1 MMEWIVITSPGFL
14 QGEAD
19 FIDRLF
25 NHGLDRLH
33 LRKPGADIGECRR
46 LLDGISREWL
56 PRIVVHDNFGL
67 CREYG
72 LGGVHLNGRNPMAP
86 PNHEGSVSRSCHSLE
101 EISRYKGECDYLT
114 LSPIFNSIS
123 KQGYMAAFD
132 PEQLA
137 AARDSGLIDSRVMA
151 LGGVTL
157 ENIPRVRELGFGG
170 VAILGDVWQRMADG
184 SVDEYLASLRK
195 AL

>member
-1 MMEWIVITSPGFL
+1 MEWIVITSPGFL

-25 NHGLDRLH
+25 GHGLDRLH

-86 PNHEGSVSRSCHSLE
+86 PNHEGSVSQSCHSLE

-123 KQGYMAAFD
+123 KQGYMAAFG
-132 PEQLA
+132 PGQLA
-137 AARDSGLIDSRVMA
+137 AARDSGLIDSRVIA

-157 ENIPRVRELGFGG
+157 ENIPRVKELGFGG
-170 VAILGDVWQRMADG
+170 VAILGDVWQRMADD

>member
-1 MMEWIVITSPGFL
+1 MEWIVITSPGFL

-25 NHGLDRLH
+25 GHGLDRLH
-33 LRKPGADIGECRR
+33 LRKPGAEIGECRR

-72 LGGVHLNGRNPMAP
+72 LGGVHLNGRNPMVP

-101 EISRYKGECDYLT
+101 EISRYNEECDYLT

-123 KQGYMAAFD
+123 KQGYMAAFE

-137 AARDSGLIDSRVMA
+137 AARDSGLIDRRVMA

-157 ENIPRVRELGFGG
+157 ENIPRVKELGFGG

>member
-1 MMEWIVITSPGFL
+1 MEWIVITSPGFL

-25 NHGLDRLH
+25 GHGLDRLH
-33 LRKPGADIGECRR
+33 LRKPGAGIGECRR

-56 PRIVVHDNFGL
+56 PQIVVHDNFGL

-123 KQGYMAAFD
+123 KQGYMAAFGLG
-132 PEQLA
+132 QLA
-137 AARDSGLIDSRVMA
+137 AARDSGLIDRRVIA

-157 ENIPRVRELGFGG
+157 ENIPRVKELGFGG

>member
-1 MMEWIVITSPGFL
+1 MEWIVITLPEFL

-25 NHGLDRLH
+25 GHGLDRLH
-33 LRKPGADIGECRR
+33 LRKPGAEIGECRR

-123 KQGYMAAFD
+123 KQGYMAAFE

>member
-33 LRKPGADIGECRR
+33 LRKPGAEIGECRR

-123 KQGYMAAFD
+123 KQRYMAAFG
-132 PEQLA
+132 PGQLA
-137 AARDSGLIDSRVMA
+137 AARDSGLIDRRVIA

-157 ENIPRVRELGFGG
+157 ENIPRVKELGFGG

>member
-1 MMEWIVITSPGFL
+1 MMEWVVITSPGFL
-14 QGEAD
+14 QGEVD

-25 NHGLDRLH
+25 GHGLDRLH
-33 LRKPGADIGECRR
+33 LRKPGAEIGECRR

-72 LGGVHLNGRNPMAP
+72 LGGMHLNGRNPMAP

-123 KQGYMAAFD
+123 KQGYMAAFG
-132 PEQLA
+132 PGQLA
-137 AARDSGLIDSRVMA
+137 AARDSGLIDRRVIA

-157 ENIPRVRELGFGG
+157 ENIPRVKELGFGG

-184 SVDEYLASLRK
+184 NVDEYLASLRK

>member
-1 MMEWIVITSPGFL
+1 MEWIVITSPGFL

-19 FIDRLF
+19 FIDKLF

-123 KQGYMAAFD
+123 KQGYMAAFE

-137 AARDSGLIDSRVMA
+137 AARDSGLIDSRVIA

>member
-1 MMEWIVITSPGFL
+1 MEWVVITSPGFL
-14 QGEAD
+14 QGEVD

-25 NHGLDRLH
+25 GHGLDRLH
-33 LRKPGADIGECRR
+33 LRKPGAEIGECRR

-72 LGGVHLNGRNPMAP
+72 LGGMHLNGRNPMAP

-123 KQGYMAAFD
+123 KQGYMAAFG
-132 PEQLA
+132 PGQLA
-137 AARDSGLIDSRVMA
+137 AARDSGLIDRRVIA

-157 ENIPRVRELGFGG
+157 ENIPRVKELGFGG

-184 SVDEYLASLRK
+184 NVDEYLASLRK

>member
-14 QGEAD
+14 RGEAD

-25 NHGLDRLH
+25 GHGLDRLH

-56 PRIVVHDNFGL
+56 PQIVVHDNFGL
-67 CREYG
+67 CHEYG

-123 KQGYMAAFD
+123 KQGYMAAFG
-132 PEQLA
+132 PGQLA
-137 AARDSGLIDSRVMA
+137 AARDSGLIDRRVMA

-157 ENIPRVRELGFGG
+157 ENIPRVKELGFGG

-184 SVDEYLASLRK
+184 NVDEYLASLRK

>member
-1 MMEWIVITSPGFL
+1 MEWIVITSPEFL

-25 NHGLDRLH
+25 GHGLDRLH
-33 LRKPGADIGECRR
+33 LRKPGADIWECRR

-56 PRIVVHDNFGL
+56 PQIVVHDNFGL

-86 PNHEGSVSRSCHSLE
+86 PNHDGSVSRSCHSLE

-123 KQGYMAAFD
+123 KQGYMAAFG
-132 PEQLA
+132 PGQLA

-157 ENIPRVRELGFGG
+157 ENIPRVKELGFGG

>member
-1 MMEWIVITSPGFL
+1 MEWIVITSPGFL

-25 NHGLDRLH
+25 GHGLDRLH

-123 KQGYMAAFD
+123 KQGYMAAFG

-137 AARDSGLIDSRVMA
+137 AARDSGLIDRRVIA

-184 SVDEYLASLRK
+184 NVDEYLASLRK

>member
-1 MMEWIVITSPGFL
+1 MMEWIVITSPEFL

-25 NHGLDRLH
+25 GHGLDRLH
-33 LRKPGADIGECRR
+33 LRKPGAEIGECRR

-123 KQGYMAAFD
+123 KQGYMAAFG
-132 PEQLA
+132 PGQLA
-137 AARDSGLIDSRVMA
+137 AARDSGLIDRRVIA

-157 ENIPRVRELGFGG
+157 ENIPRVKELGFGG

-184 SVDEYLASLRK
+184 NVDEYLASLRK

>member
-25 NHGLDRLH
+25 GHGLDRLH

-123 KQGYMAAFD
+123 KQGYMAAFG
-132 PEQLA
+132 PGQLA
-137 AARDSGLIDSRVMA
+137 AARDSGLIDRRVIA

-157 ENIPRVRELGFGG
+157 ENIPRVKELGFGG
-170 VAILGDVWQRMADG
+170 VAILGDVWQRMADD

-195 AL
+195 AF

>member
-1 MMEWIVITSPGFL
+1 MEWIVITSPGFL

-25 NHGLDRLH
+25 GHGLDRLH

-123 KQGYMAAFD
+123 KQGYMAAFG
-132 PEQLA
+132 PGQLA
-137 AARDSGLIDSRVMA
+137 AARDSGLIDRRVIA

-157 ENIPRVRELGFGG
+157 ENIPRVKELGFGG

-184 SVDEYLASLRK
+184 NVDEYLASLRK

>member
-1 MMEWIVITSPGFL
+1 MEWIVITSPGFL

-123 KQGYMAAFD
+123 KQGYMAAFG
-132 PEQLA
+132 PAQLA
-137 AARDSGLIDSRVMA
+137 AARDSGLIDSRVIA

-157 ENIPRVRELGFGG
+157 ENIPRVKELGFGG

>member
-1 MMEWIVITSPGFL
+1 MEWIVITSPGFL

-123 KQGYMAAFD
+123 KQGYMAAFE

-184 SVDEYLASLRK
+184 SVDEYLALLRK

>member
-1 MMEWIVITSPGFL
+1 MMEWIVITSPGFI

-25 NHGLDRLH
+25 GHGLDRLH
-33 LRKPGADIGECRR
+33 LRKPGAEIGECRR

-67 CREYG
+67 FREYG

-123 KQGYMAAFD
+123 KQGYMAAFG
-132 PEQLA
+132 PGQLA
-137 AARDSGLIDSRVMA
+137 AARDSGLIDRRVIA

-157 ENIPRVRELGFGG
+157 ENIPRVKELGFGG

-184 SVDEYLASLRK
+184 CVDEYLASLRK

>member
-1 MMEWIVITSPGFL
+1 MEWIVITSPGFL

-25 NHGLDRLH
+25 GHGLDRLH

-123 KQGYMAAFD
+123 KQGYMAAFG
-132 PEQLA
+132 PGQLA
-137 AARDSGLIDSRVMA
+137 AARDSGLIDRRVIA

-157 ENIPRVRELGFGG
+157 ENIPRVKELGFDG

>member
-1 MMEWIVITSPGFL
+1 MEWIVITSPGFL

-25 NHGLDRLH
+25 GHGLDRLH

-123 KQGYMAAFD
+123 KQGYMAAFG
-132 PEQLA
+132 PGQLA
-137 AARDSGLIDSRVMA
+137 AARDSGLIDRRVIA

-157 ENIPRVRELGFGG
+157 ENIPRVKELGFGG
-170 VAILGDVWQRMADG
+170 VAILGDVWQRMADD

>member
-1 MMEWIVITSPGFL
+1 MEWIVITSPGFL

-123 KQGYMAAFD
+123 KQGYMAAFG
-132 PEQLA
+132 PGQLA

-157 ENIPRVRELGFGG
+157 ENIPRVKELGFGG

>member
-1 MMEWIVITSPGFL
+1 MEWIVITSPGFL

-123 KQGYMAAFD
+123 KQRYMAAFG
-132 PEQLA
+132 PGQLA

-157 ENIPRVRELGFGG
+157 ENIPRVKELGFGG

>member
-25 NHGLDRLH
+25 GHGLDRLH

-56 PRIVVHDNFGL
+56 PQIVVHDNFGL

-72 LGGVHLNGRNPMAP
+72 IGGVHLNGRNPMAP

-123 KQGYMAAFD
+123 KQGYMAAFG
-132 PEQLA
+132 PGQLA
-137 AARDSGLIDSRVMA
+137 AARDSGLIDRRVIA

-157 ENIPRVRELGFGG
+157 ENIPRVKELGFGG

-184 SVDEYLASLRK
+184 NVDEYLASLRK

>member
-33 LRKPGADIGECRR
+33 LRKPGAGIGECRR

-123 KQGYMAAFD
+123 KQGYMAAFG
-132 PEQLA
+132 PGQLA
-137 AARDSGLIDSRVMA
+137 AARDSGLIDRRVIA

-157 ENIPRVRELGFGG
+157 ENIPRVKELGFGG
-170 VAILGDVWQRMADG
+170 VAILGDVWQRMADD

>member
-1 MMEWIVITSPGFL
+1 MMEWVVITSPGFL

-72 LGGVHLNGRNPMAP
+72 LDGVHLNGRNPMAP

-101 EISRYKGECDYLT
+101 EISRYKEECDYLT

-123 KQGYMAAFD
+123 KQGYMAAFG
-132 PEQLA
+132 PGQLA
-137 AARDSGLIDSRVMA
+137 AARDSGLIDRRVIA

-157 ENIPRVRELGFGG
+157 ENIPRVKELGFGG

-184 SVDEYLASLRK
+184 SVGEYLASLRK

>member
-14 QGEAD
+14 LGEAD

-25 NHGLDRLH
+25 GHGLDRLH

-123 KQGYMAAFD
+123 KQGYMAAFE

-137 AARDSGLIDSRVMA
+137 AARDSGLIDRRVIA

-157 ENIPRVRELGFGG
+157 ENIPRVKELGFGG

>member
-123 KQGYMAAFD
+123 KQGYMAAFG
-132 PEQLA
+132 PGQLA
-137 AARDSGLIDSRVMA
+137 AARDSGLIDRRVIA

-157 ENIPRVRELGFGG
+157 ENIPRVKELGFGG

>member
-1 MMEWIVITSPGFL
+1 MEWIVITSPGFL

-19 FIDRLF
+19 FIDKLF
-25 NHGLDRLH
+25 VHGLDRLH

-123 KQGYMAAFD
+123 KQGYMAAFE

-137 AARDSGLIDSRVMA
+137 AARDSGLIDSRVIA

>member
-1 MMEWIVITSPGFL
+1 MMEWIVITSPGFI

-25 NHGLDRLH
+25 GHGLDRLH
-33 LRKPGADIGECRR
+33 LRKPGAEIGECRR

-123 KQGYMAAFD
+123 KQGYMAAFG
-132 PEQLA
+132 PGQLA
-137 AARDSGLIDSRVMA
+137 AARDSGLIDRRVIA

-157 ENIPRVRELGFGG
+157 ENIPRVKELGFGG

>member
-1 MMEWIVITSPGFL
+1 MMEWIVITSPEFL

-25 NHGLDRLH
+25 GHGLDRLH
-33 LRKPGADIGECRR
+33 LRKPGAEIGECRR

-56 PRIVVHDNFGL
+56 PQIVVHDNFGL

-123 KQGYMAAFD
+123 KQGYMAAFG
-132 PEQLA
+132 PGQLA
-137 AARDSGLIDSRVMA
+137 AARDSGLIDRRVIA

-157 ENIPRVRELGFGG
+157 ENIPRVKELGFGG

-184 SVDEYLASLRK
+184 NVDEYLASLRK

>member
-1 MMEWIVITSPGFL
+1 MEWIVITSPGFL
-14 QGEAD
+14 RGEAD

-25 NHGLDRLH
+25 GHGLDRLH
-33 LRKPGADIGECRR
+33 LRKPGAEIGECRR

-123 KQGYMAAFD
+123 KQGYMAAFG
-132 PEQLA
+132 PGQLA
-137 AARDSGLIDSRVMA
+137 AARDSGLIDRRVIA

-157 ENIPRVRELGFGG
+157 ENIPRVKELGFGG

-184 SVDEYLASLRK
+184 NVDEYLASLRK

>member
-1 MMEWIVITSPGFL
+1 MEWIVITSPGFL

-25 NHGLDRLH
+25 GHGLDRLH

-123 KQGYMAAFD
+123 KQGYMAAFG
-132 PEQLA
+132 PGQLA
-137 AARDSGLIDSRVMA
+137 AARDCGLIDSRVIA

-157 ENIPRVRELGFGG
+157 ENIPRVKELGFGG

-184 SVDEYLASLRK
+184 NVDEYLALLRK

>member
-1 MMEWIVITSPGFL
+1 MEWIVITSPGFL

-19 FIDRLF
+19 FIDSLF

-123 KQGYMAAFD
+123 KQGYMAAFG
-132 PEQLA
+132 PGQLA
-137 AARDSGLIDSRVMA
+137 AARDSGLIDRRVMA

-157 ENIPRVRELGFGG
+157 ENIPRVKELGFGG

>member
-1 MMEWIVITSPGFL
+1 MEWIVITSPGFI

-25 NHGLDRLH
+25 GHGLDRLH
-33 LRKPGADIGECRR
+33 LRKPGAEIGECRR

-56 PRIVVHDNFGL
+56 PQIVVHDNFGL

-86 PNHEGSVSRSCHSLE
+86 PNHDGSVSRSCHSLE

-123 KQGYMAAFD
+123 KQGYMAAFG
-132 PEQLA
+132 PGQLA
-137 AARDSGLIDSRVMA
+137 AARDSGLIDRRVIA

-157 ENIPRVRELGFGG
+157 ENIPRVKELGFGG

>member
-1 MMEWIVITSPGFL
+1 M
-14 QGEAD
+14 
-19 FIDRLF
+19 
-25 NHGLDRLH
+25 
-33 LRKPGADIGECRR
+33 
-46 LLDGISREWL
+46 
-56 PRIVVHDNFGL
+56 VHDNFGL
-67 CREYG
+67 CHEYG

-123 KQGYMAAFD
+123 KQGYMAAFG
-132 PEQLA
+132 PGQLA
-137 AARDSGLIDSRVMA
+137 AARDSGQIDRRVIA

-157 ENIPRVRELGFGG
+157 ENIPRVKELGFGG

>member
-1 MMEWIVITSPGFL
+1 MEWIVITSPGFL

-25 NHGLDRLH
+25 GHGLDRLH

-123 KQGYMAAFD
+123 KQGYMAAFGLG
-132 PEQLA
+132 QLA
-137 AARDSGLIDSRVMA
+137 AARDSGLIDRRVIA

-157 ENIPRVRELGFGG
+157 ENIPRVKELGFGG

>member
-1 MMEWIVITSPGFL
+1 MEWIVITSPGFL

-19 FIDRLF
+19 FIDKLF

-33 LRKPGADIGECRR
+33 LRKPGAEIGECRR

-123 KQGYMAAFD
+123 KQGYMAAFG
-132 PEQLA
+132 PGQLA
-137 AARDSGLIDSRVMA
+137 AARDSGLIDRRVIA

>member
-1 MMEWIVITSPGFL
+1 MEWIVITSPGFI

-25 NHGLDRLH
+25 GHGLDRLH
-33 LRKPGADIGECRR
+33 LRKPGAEIGECRR

-123 KQGYMAAFD
+123 KQGYMAAFG
-132 PEQLA
+132 PGQLA
-137 AARDSGLIDSRVMA
+137 AARDSGLIDRRVIA

-157 ENIPRVRELGFGG
+157 ENIPRVKELGFGG

>member
-1 MMEWIVITSPGFL
+1 MEWIVITSPGFL

-86 PNHEGSVSRSCHSLE
+86 PNHKGSVSRSCHSLE

-123 KQGYMAAFD
+123 KQGYMAAFG
-132 PEQLA
+132 PGQLA
-137 AARDSGLIDSRVMA
+137 AARDSGLIDSRVIA

-157 ENIPRVRELGFGG
+157 ENIPRVKELGFGG
-170 VAILGDVWQRMADG
+170 VAILGDVWQRMADD

>member
-1 MMEWIVITSPGFL
+1 MEWIVITSPGFL

-33 LRKPGADIGECRR
+33 LRKPGAEIGECRR

-101 EISRYKGECDYLT
+101 EISRYKEECDYLT

-123 KQGYMAAFD
+123 KQGYMAAFE

-137 AARDSGLIDSRVMA
+137 AARDSGLIDRRVMA

-157 ENIPRVRELGFGG
+157 ENIPRVKELGFGG

>member
-25 NHGLDRLH
+25 GHGLDRLH

-123 KQGYMAAFD
+123 KQGYMAAFG
-132 PEQLA
+132 PGQLA
-137 AARDSGLIDSRVMA
+137 AARDSGLS
-151 LGGVTL
+151 
-157 ENIPRVRELGFGG
+157 VR
-170 VAILGDVWQRMADG
+170 
-184 SVDEYLASLRK
+184 
-195 AL
+195 